1 MRPEKIGRTKG
12 FARKPDDLISRAS
25 RDDVF
30 SLRCGGPR
38 GSPVVQ
44 PDVLPATVEPV
55 SEGLG
60 LWRPPSRRCQPGH
73 PRDVDWG
80 GRAGTSHV
88 EDEEEALPAREHL
101 RFRAELG
108 QQADGLG
115 DRRRCQAGEP
125 ASLMIQTEVPPGA
138 DRSAGRS
145 RHPSA
150 GWGQAWWSW

>member
-60 LWRPPSRRCQPGH
+60 LWRPPSRRCQPASTFGSV
-73 PRDVDWG
+73 PSSVNRPMASATG
-80 GRAGTSHV
+80 AG
-88 EDEEEALPAREHL
+88 AR
-101 RFRAELG
+101 
-108 QQADGLG
+108 Q
-115 DRRRCQAGEP
+115 
-125 ASLMIQTEVPPGA
+125 ASLRA
-138 DRSAGRS
+138 S
-145 RHPSA
+145 
-150 GWGQAWWSW
+150 